1 VIDGGTTSWNG
12 ARANDFRGIYKLNLD
27 GTAASPFA
35 VHLTFTGRDESG
47 NTDSFYNHATLLLV
61 DSSERV
67 WFTGPVTSINGRTV
81 QPWQLYYI
89 ASDGSGGTQVGTFGG
104 GHVWAMKEFN
114 NEQFIVGGEFT
125 TYIDPNGNNTGANYL
140 LFMDPNGMHENSLT
154 W

>member
-1 VIDGGTTSWNG
+1 MKPSS
-12 ARANDFRGIYKLNLD
+12 LLLCS
-27 GTAASPFA
+27 AASAFA
-35 VHLTFTGRDESG
+35 AVS
-47 NTDSFYNHATLLLV
+47 TLSAADVASLAQA
-61 DSSERV
+61 ST
-67 WFTGPVTSINGRTV
+67 TGPVTSINGRTV